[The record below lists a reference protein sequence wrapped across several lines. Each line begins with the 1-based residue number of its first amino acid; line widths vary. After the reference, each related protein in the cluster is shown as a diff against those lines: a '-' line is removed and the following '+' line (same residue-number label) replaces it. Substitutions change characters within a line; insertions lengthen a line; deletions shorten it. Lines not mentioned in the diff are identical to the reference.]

1 MGKNKSRKS
10 EMTKKEFLEKLKR
23 YNMSN
28 AEFANLIGYHPQTV
42 KQWGDGDIPYF
53 VEVVFD
59 YLDMVYFVYTKF
71 KF

>member
-1 MGKNKSRKS
+1 
-10 EMTKKEFLEKLKR
+10 MTKKEFLEKLKR

-53 VEVVFD
+53 IEVIFNC
-59 YLDMVYFVYTKF
+59 LEFVQNIQNDIKKRTKNHDNAI
-71 KF
+71 